1 MSMSCARTANILPMI
16 KLFYSYDERL
26 KTVSVT
32 SETIKLVYNDIPF
45 RHGII
50 EFNFEEQPLNY
61 N

>member
-1 MSMSCARTANILPMI
+1 MI